1 MIPDR
6 LDDLLKDEYEI
17 EDEDELLLAF
27 YDKQGFVLTTK
38 GFYWKDVYDDNN
50 MWELEDIYDVNS
62 AKRILANVIYFVGH
76 SNNVSEDVY
85 LTGIDNVYEFI
96 FAFTGFIRKL
106 AGNEKEDMNMIDKI
120 AEACLSAPLEKAT
133 ACVYGNPIKNN
144 NSKLNKVKTYFGI
157 PEDEKI
163 FIILDS
169 TILGKGKSG
178 FAIGTDGIYYC
189 QSNKCGK
196 ITWNELKN
204 KTTKKAFSSI
214 KIGELDFVCNAG
226 IEQTSLYAILRNIKS
241 VVNFI
246 DEKEVKS
253 QDNHEKY
260 VGDNYNNTE
269 SEITIK
275 ESSPNDVRL
284 VAEKYFSDDVFGEK
298 IFLFDKN
305 YDRDAVKYITRHYS
319 LETME
324 DPLLIFNYKGDHEQG
339 FLITT
344 HRVIWKYRGL
354 SGEWSIKDIGA
365 VDSAKFM
372 SYILHKFDQEVC
384 ITGIV
389 IQMLYYIVAMLES
402 WQF

>member
-1 MIPDR
+1 M
-6 LDDLLKDEYEI
+6 
-17 EDEDELLLAF
+17 
-27 YDKQGFVLTTK
+27 
-38 GFYWKDVYDDNN
+38 
-50 MWELEDIYDVNS
+50 
-62 AKRILANVIYFVGH
+62 
-76 SNNVSEDVY
+76 
-85 LTGIDNVYEFI
+85 
-96 FAFTGFIRKL
+96 
-106 AGNEKEDMNMIDKI
+106 
-120 AEACLSAPLEKAT
+120 
-133 ACVYGNPIKNN
+133 
-144 NSKLNKVKTYFGI
+144 KTYFGI

-169 TILGKGKSG
+169 TILGNGKSG

-214 KIGELDFVCNAG
+214 KIGELDFVCNAE

-253 QDNHEKY
+253 QDNNENY
-260 VGDNYNNTE
+260 VGGNYNNTE

-324 DPLLIFNYKGDHEQG
+324 DV
-339 FLITT
+339 
-344 HRVIWKYRGL
+344 R
-354 SGEWSIKDIGA
+354 
-365 VDSAKFM
+365 
-372 SYILHKFDQEVC
+372 
-384 ITGIV
+384 
-389 IQMLYYIVAMLES
+389 
-402 WQF
+402 